1 MYKYR
6 MCIQYIYIQL
16 YMMMR
21 TAKIHCV
28 LKDIL
33 YLVSALDLDQLLLL
47 FGRDEQELMC

>member
-1 MYKYR
+1 
-6 MCIQYIYIQL
+6 
-16 YMMMR
+16 MMMR